1 MPAEIDASNA
11 RTHLRAPLERI
22 ARGEQVTIAKRGRP
36 IARLVPI
43 ERTSPDRRR
52 EAIEQLK
59 RLREHQTLEVSV
71 KLLIRE
77 GQRSRML
84 CWTLPVKKAF
94 ADEVL
99 E

>member
-1 MPAEIDASNA
+1 MPTEIDASNA
-11 RTHLRAPLERI
+11 RTHLEALLERI

-71 KLLIRE
+71 KLLISE
-77 GQRSRML
+77 GRRSGML
-84 CWTLPVKKAF
+84 C
-94 ADEVL
+94 
-99 E
+99 